1 MIAIIL
7 ARGGSKSIPKK
18 NIALLDG
25 IPLLGHVIKTAK
37 RSKFINQIIVST
49 DDVEI
54 ANVATKYGATI
65 ISRRPDLATDHSLD
79 IDVFKD
85 IVNTIKLTDD
95 FIHLRA
101 TTPIISTEIIDRGI
115 QYFLDN
121 KDKCTSMRSGHEMSE
136 SIVKFF
142 KLNGNYFEGIYRDYT
157 KFLESNRQDVE
168 KTFKPNGYI
177 DIVKPSFFMNS
188 LGLLYG
194 PDILAYLTPHTIE
207 IDSKEDLEQLEF
219 LLSKQKF
226 SLKKF
231 DLTPQATERIETKHR
246 KIITNIPA
254 PSTIGIIQKCLEH
267 EPYSMN
273 NQLPIVWDRA
283 VDYQVFDNAGNC
295 WIDFTSTIFVAN
307 VGHSNKSVLN
317 AIRECLDKQLLNAYY
332 YPTKER
338 AYFVETLTSLTPE
351 PLKKVLLLSTGSEA
365 VEAAM
370 KMTIMH
376 HKKKTKSEKS
386 YIVAFEKSFHGK
398 TMGAQMAGGKEPE
411 KQWINSKNDE
421 IIHMPFP
428 YPSHLKALKQTG
440 KEYFQDC
447 INRLLRKYKITSDE
461 IAGFICEP
469 YQGWCAI
476 FYPNDYIQELCDWSK
491 RNKALVI
498 MDEVQSGF
506 GRTGRFFAYEHFK
519 IIPDI
524 VICGKAISSSLP
536 LSAVIFNKEISD
548 SMDESFNSTHG
559 GNPVA
564 VAAGHASIKEL
575 INKDLINISREKGF
589 FLQSL
594 LEKWQLEMPDYI
606 KEFHVKGLLASVFI
620 INPINDGND
629 KMNYNFVD
637 DIIEIAMR
645 KGLLSIRTGS
655 GTLKIG
661 PPLTIPRE
669 AIEEGVNVL
678 KESLLEAIKIN

>member
-25 IPLLGHVIKTAK
+25 IPLIGHVIKTAK
-37 RSKFINQIIVST
+37 RSKFIDQIIVST
-49 DDVEI
+49 DDSDI
-54 ANVATKYGATI
+54 AYVAQKFGAI
-65 ISRRPDLATDHSLD
+65 IHTRPTHLSLD
-79 IDVFKD
+79 NSLDFDVFQYLVADLHLK
-85 IVNTIKLTDD
+85 DD

-101 TTPIISTEIIDRGI
+101 TTPIISTEILNKGI
-115 QYFLDN
+115 EYFLDHQVTS
-121 KDKCTSMRSGHEMSE
+121 TSMRSAHEMSE
-136 SIVKFF
+136 SFYKCY
-142 KLNGNYFEGIYRDYT
+142 KKTDSYFDGLIPGQEHQI
-157 KFLESNRQDVE
+157 SNNRQNVE
-168 KTFKPNGYI
+168 KTYKPNGYI
-177 DIVKPSFFMNS
+177 DILKPSWFMNNDS
-188 LGLLYG
+188 LYG
-194 PDILAYLTPHTIE
+194 PQTLAFVTPYTIE
-207 IDSKEDLEQLEF
+207 VDSQYELDQLEF
-219 LLSKQKF
+219 LLHKQKF
-226 SLKKF
+226 LTKKF
-231 DLTPQATERIETKHR
+231 NLTPQSTKKIETKHR
-246 KIITNIPA
+246 KIITDIPA
-254 PSTIGIIQKCLEH
+254 PSTIDIIQKCLKN

-273 NQLPIVWDRA
+273 NQLPIVWDKA
-283 VDYQVFDNAGNC
+283 INYQVFDNAGNC

-307 VGHSNKSVLN
+307 VGHSNPAVKE
-317 AIRECLDKQLLNAYY
+317 AIKECVDKQLLNAYY

-338 AYFVETLTSLTPE
+338 AEFVETLTSLTPE

-365 VEAAM
+365 VEAAI
-370 KMTIMH
+370 KMTVIH
-376 HKKKTKSEKS
+376 HKKKTNNQKS

-411 KQWINSKNDE
+411 KEWINSKNAE

-428 YPSHLKALKQTG
+428 YPSNLKAFKVDG
-440 KEYFQDC
+440 
-447 INRLLRKYKITSDE
+447 RKYFNDSISVILNKYDLLPND

-476 FYPNDYIQELCDWSK
+476 FYPNDYMQELRNWSQ
-491 RNKALVI
+491 RHNALLI

-506 GRTGRFFAYEHFK
+506 GRTGKLFAYEHFE

-524 VICGKAISSSLP
+524 IVCGKAISSSLP
-536 LSAVIFNKEISD
+536 LSAVIFNKEISN
-548 SMDESFNSTHG
+548 SLDESFNSTHG

-575 INKDLINISREKGF
+575 INKDLINMSRERGY

-606 KEFHVKGLLASVFI
+606 KEIHVKGLLASVFI
-620 INPINDGND
+620 VNPTNDGND

-661 PPLTIPRE
+661 PPLTIPCE

-678 KESLLEAIKIN
+678 KESLLEAIK